1 MLLAI
6 ETRTHGVFH
15 ASKLVCA
22 PVRADLPG
30 SRASLAAQ
38 KGLHN
43 HAAHCSQHPRGE
55 YGALSY
61 SAKTRLRSCLIS
73 LAPDQASS
81 STVVAVKLASNTT
94 GS

>member
-38 KGLHN
+38 KGYTTMPHTARSIPVANTVLSATVPKPAY
-43 HAAHCSQHPRGE
+43 AA
-55 YGALSY
+55 A
-61 SAKTRLRSCLIS
+61 
-73 LAPDQASS
+73 
-81 STVVAVKLASNTT
+81 
-94 GS
+94 